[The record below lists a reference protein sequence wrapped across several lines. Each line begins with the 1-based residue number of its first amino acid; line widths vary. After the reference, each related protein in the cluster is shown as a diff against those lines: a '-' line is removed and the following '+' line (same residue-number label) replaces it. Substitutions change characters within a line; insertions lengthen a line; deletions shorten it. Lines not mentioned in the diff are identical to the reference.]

1 MKNKANSGNFFE
13 AFYLGQQLQHPTPR
27 TITSGDVA
35 LYIALT
41 GSRFILQ
48 SSTQVAKSVKHNAQL
63 VDDLL
68 VFHIAF
74 GKTVADISVN
84 AIANLGY
91 ADVQFLL
98 PVYVEDT
105 LTVSSDVIGLRE
117 NKNGKSGI
125 VYVHSTAMNQNG
137 NAVLTWKRWVMVHK
151 NDHTSPAC
159 ETFIPKLATQANL
172 DKMTLSPSLD
182 FTKIDKNLSGSKNIW
197 SDYSI
202 GERIDHLD
210 GMTIDDSDHT
220 LATKLYQNNAR
231 VHFDA
236 IYMQS
241 SNFQKRLMY
250 GGHVISICR
259 ALSFNGLQ
267 NALNIIA
274 INGGKHIA
282 PTFAGDTV
290 YAISE
295 VIDKQEIPGRKDV
308 ASLRLKTWGVK
319 NIEVNKVTSLFD
331 SNTKTYDDAVV
342 LELDYTVLMLC

>member
-125 VYVHSTAMNQNG
+125 VYVHSTAMNQM
-137 NAVLTWKRWVMVHK
+137 VMQ
-151 NDHTSPAC
+151 
-159 ETFIPKLATQANL
+159 F
-172 DKMTLSPSLD
+172 
-182 FTKIDKNLSGSKNIW
+182 
-197 SDYSI
+197 
-202 GERIDHLD
+202 
-210 GMTIDDSDHT
+210 
-220 LATKLYQNNAR
+220 
-231 VHFDA
+231 
-236 IYMQS
+236 
-241 SNFQKRLMY
+241 
-250 GGHVISICR
+250 
-259 ALSFNGLQ
+259 
-267 NALNIIA
+267 
-274 INGGKHIA
+274 
-282 PTFAGDTV
+282 
-290 YAISE
+290 
-295 VIDKQEIPGRKDV
+295 
-308 ASLRLKTWGVK
+308 
-319 NIEVNKVTSLFD
+319 
-331 SNTKTYDDAVV
+331 
-342 LELDYTVLMLC
+342 